1 MILFM
6 ALTAKKISLSLRMPY
21 NHGVRNVYF
30 GAVGM
35 PGTLQPLSL
44 LIFSE
49 CCGNINLDPYIVDV
63 DHLKEIMCSESAG
76 SGLVSRTS
84 LSQHMC
90 SRGRRY

>member
-44 LIFSE
+44 LISSK
-49 CCGNINLDPYIVDV
+49 CCENINLDLHTVDA
-63 DHLKEIMCSESAG
+63 DHLKEIKSCAQKVLVR
-76 SGLVSRTS
+76 GL
-84 LSQHMC
+84 
-90 SRGRRY
+90 